1 MSPKKK
7 SKSGSILNG
16 VKWTSIQFV
25 LETAFRF
32 SIRLILAKLLF
43 PEQFGLI
50 GMAAVFISIANAA
63 SDLGMGAALIQKKE
77 DDDAIKMYDTAFWS
91 GLGWGA
97 SVFLLMSLVI
107 GPVAAN
113 FYEEP
118 LLLKLI
124 PVLSLGILI
133 KPFSLI
139 HTVILTRAMNFKSI
153 AKIYN
158 STFLIAGIIA
168 IIAAFLDFGVWA
180 LVINS
185 VLGGVLSVPIFF
197 YVTKWKPNRKWNK
210 NYFKEIFGFGAYSTG
225 TVIFSSITYNIDN
238 LIIGKMLGASLLGSY
253 TLAFSFTENLR
264 QMISGILN
272 KVMYP
277 VFGKNQDDKE
287 KLKGYFLKIINFN
300 ALLIYPL
307 MTFFLLFADDIVLG
321 FFGNKWQA
329 TIIPLQ
335 ILSIAIM
342 VHSVVNS
349 FTSLIR
355 GLGKPKL
362 EMKIIIGLTIFVLI
376 PSLSIGIYYFGLKG
390 AALAIL
396 VNKVALASIGLTVLK
411 REIGLQPKKVLDA
424 IKTALIGIFFAG
436 IIIFGLG
443 LIEPFN
449 KFYLLSP
456 IYIIIYLGIVYSLE
470 KEQLK
475 EVIKNF
481 S

>member
-7 SKSGSILNG
+7 SNSGSILNG

-91 GLGWGA
+91 GLGWGV
-97 SVFLLMSLVI
+97 SVFLFMSLVI
-107 GPVAAN
+107 GPIAAN

-168 IIAAFLDFGVWA
+168 IFAAFLDFGVWA

-197 YVTKWKPNRKWNK
+197 YVTKWKPKRKWSK

-225 TVIFSSITYNIDN
+225 TLVFSNITYNIDN

-287 KLKGYFLKIINFN
+287 KLKGYFLKIIYFN
-300 ALLIYPL
+300 ALIIYPL
-307 MTFFLLFADDIVLG
+307 MAFLLIFAEDIILG
-321 FFGNKWQA
+321 FFGDKWQA

-362 EMKIIIGLTIFVLI
+362 EMKIIIGLTVFVLI
-376 PSLSIGIYYFGLKG
+376 PSLALGIYYYGLKG

-396 VNKVALASIGLTVLK
+396 VNKIALASIGLTVLK
-411 REIGLQPKKVLDA
+411 REIALQPTKVFEA
-424 IKTALIGIFFAG
+424 IKSALIGVFFG
-436 IIIFGLG
+436 GTIVWGLG
-443 LIEPFN
+443 FIEILD
-449 KFYLLSP
+449 KFYVLSP
-456 IYIIIYLGIVYSLE
+456 IYITLYLAIVYSLE
-470 KEQLK
+470 KHQVK
-475 EVIKNF
+475 ELINKVR
-481 S
+481 